1 MDLHVTGEKP
11 VQNEID
17 DYISRLGR
25 FDTGERAFPSPS
37 ALCFSAPA
45 GRAECF
51 QDALISLTQCIAD
64 AIIRQ
69 KEQESSIF
77 LNAALL

>member
-1 MDLHVTGEKP
+1 MDSKEVEGYENREKTAFP
-11 VQNEID
+11 G
-17 DYISRLGR
+17 SGR

-37 ALCFSAPA
+37 ALCFSAPV

-69 KEQESSIF
+69 KEQERSIF
-77 LNAALL
+77 